1 MIYEGTLIPKEEWE
15 INKETFINLANQ
27 YIKRKG
33 IRDLLNY
40 LDRSDFYTAPCSTK
54 YHLNIIG
61 GLCKHSINV
70 CNSLFQIVA
79 LLNMNTISDEEI
91 AIVSLFHDLCKIG
104 CYKETLKW
112 TKDATGSWVQE
123 KQFVYDEDYP
133 FGHSEKSAIIVQH
146 YLDVTSYELQAIN
159 GHMGFSDIR
168 GVQLV
173 GNIFKHN
180 KLAVALHLADMIAT
194 YFKES

>member
-1 MIYEGTLIPKEEWE
+1 MVYEGTLLPKEEWE
-15 INKETFINLANQ
+15 VNKETFINLANQ

-54 YHLNIIG
+54 YHLNSIG

-70 CNSLFQIVA
+70 CNSLFQLVA
-79 LLNMNTISDEEI
+79 LLDMNTISDEEI
-91 AIVSLFHDLCKIG
+91 AIVSLFHDVCKIG
-104 CYKETLKW
+104 CYKESLKW
-112 TKDATGSWVQE
+112 VKDATGSWVQE

-159 GHMGFSDIR
+159 GHMGFSDAR
-168 GVQLV
+168 GLQLV